1 MSDLPRWRRRK
12 GARPAE
18 IAEAAL
24 DVFVARGFAAARL
37 DDIAAQAGI
46 SKGTLYLYFASKED
60 LLKAAITDLFQFNL
74 DHIEQAIDGY
84 QGKMADLIRLAP
96 IDTMIDFLNSPIGRL
111 PKLMIA
117 ESGNFPDV
125 IRHLFDTGIS
135 RALTLYRKIL
145 LRGIETGEFRP
156 VNVNAT
162 AEMIQSQLLFLAVW
176 THTIAPVA
184 DHKIDPAQ
192 YIHNFID
199 VLLTSLSRP
208 AGAQLEDPS

>member
-12 GARPAE
+12 DARPAE
-18 IAEAAL
+18 IAHAAL

-46 SKGTLYLYFASKED
+46 SKGTLYLYFSSKED
-60 LLKAAITDLFQFNL
+60 LLKAAITDLFQLNL
-74 DHIEQAIDGY
+74 DHVEQAIDGHH
-84 QGKMADLIRLAP
+84 GTMADMIKNAP
-96 IDTMIDFLNSPIGRL
+96 IEALIDFLNSPVGRL

-135 RALTLYRKIL
+135 RALALYRKIL
-145 LRGIETGEFRP
+145 ARGIETGEFRP
-156 VNVNAT
+156 VNIDAT

-176 THTIAPVA
+176 THTIAPVT
-184 DHKIDPAQ
+184 DHKIDQAQ

-208 AGAQLEDPS
+208 AGAQPEDQS